1 MKGFNDFSRW
11 RHERIGIMKSVSEII
26 QLSKR
31 PVPPDSLEHREPHS
45 TQNSLRECWRSTA
58 AAAQDSIFTE
68 ADGKCPPCGCCC
80 SVAGKCPWQV
90 PICSRQQI
98 APLLYSHQQNM
109 CLLPP
114 ALMIKCIIKWRE
126 TEYATPTYALLVLR
140 RKKFSSPLLAFSG

>member
-1 MKGFNDFSRW
+1 MKGFSAFLEMRCKDW
-11 RHERIGIMKSVSEII
+11 DHEII
-26 QLSKR
+26 SWKRLSKDLFHQF
-31 PVPPDSLEHREPHS
+31 PWSAKCLLFS
-45 TQNSLRECWRSTA
+45 TLNSLRECWRSTA